1 MVTVSGVSARDPRSV
16 EIAANLAAVRQRI
29 DRACAAAGRS
39 PDEITLIA
47 VTKTFPA
54 ADVHRLLALGL
65 ADVGENRDQ
74 EARAKA
80 AAASAARWHFLGRLQ
95 RNKCRSVAGYATAVH
110 SVDRPVLVEALAR
123 AAADRPAPLD
133 VFVQVDLDPAG
144 QGGGRGGAAPAAVPE
159 LAALVAAAGP
169 LRLRGGMA
177 VAPLGA
183 DPDPAYAR
191 LAEVAGE
198 VAAAH
203 PAAAEAAVRHGST
216 HLRIG
221 TALLGGRAAP
231 VR

>member
-1 MVTVSGVSARDPRSV
+1 MVTVSGVSARDPRRV
-16 EIAANLAAVRQRI
+16 AIAASLAAVRQRI

-110 SVDRPVLVEALAR
+110 SVDRPVLGPALAP
-123 AAADRPAPLD
+123 AAAAPPSPLD
-133 VFVQVDLDPAG
+133 VFVQGDLDPAG
-144 QGGGRGGAAPAAVPE
+144 QGGR
-159 LAALVAAAGP
+159 
-169 LRLRGGMA
+169 
-177 VAPLGA
+177 
-183 DPDPAYAR
+183 
-191 LAEVAGE
+191 
-198 VAAAH
+198 
-203 PAAAEAAVRHGST
+203 
-216 HLRIG
+216 
-221 TALLGGRAAP
+221 
-231 VR
+231 